1 MIHDLL
7 RDGGRELFLFK
18 APRRGREEK
27 SDGGGT
33 GGEERAEPGRGAES
47 GGRLVFC
54 SDVQESEAKI
64 KAESAAIQLRCRPE
78 NSGRSFWRRSQLRC
92 FI

>member
-1 MIHDLL
+1 ME
-7 RDGGRELFLFK
+7 G
-18 APRRGREEK
+18 
-27 SDGGGT
+27 
-33 GGEERAEPGRGAES
+33 ERAERS
-47 GGRLVFC
+47 GQSREGEQRVGERLVFC